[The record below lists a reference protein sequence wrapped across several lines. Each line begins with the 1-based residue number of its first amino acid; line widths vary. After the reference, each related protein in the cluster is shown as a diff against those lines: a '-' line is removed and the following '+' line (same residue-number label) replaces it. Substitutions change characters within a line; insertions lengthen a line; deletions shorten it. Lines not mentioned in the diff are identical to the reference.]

1 MAQSGTEVSGALF
14 HSVVFLSSVIFLLR
28 TMIFYKYHIVAF
40 WPKMQ
45 GGLMEDGVPAQVAQ
59 QPKRDFLRQIL
70 EKELAYSRNRPK
82 SCYILSETH

>member
-1 MAQSGTEVSGALF
+1 
-14 HSVVFLSSVIFLLR
+14 
-28 TMIFYKYHIVAF
+28 
-40 WPKMQ
+40 
-45 GGLMEDGVPAQVAQ
+45 MEDGVPAQVAQ